1 MSKIKEIDENGA
13 IINDDFISSEIKAIM
28 PSLKTNDDENE
39 EKIMVDIQLVE
50 FRYRSNI
57 HN

>member
-1 MSKIKEIDENGA
+1 MSEIKEIDENGA

-39 EKIMVDIQLVE
+39 EKIIVDIQLVE